1 MNAAN
6 ALTSLRLVLSP
17 VFFLFAALPYWT
29 SGRYALLSTVVL
41 WVIFVLVELSDVL
54 DGAVARAQGIV
65 SDLGKLLD
73 PFADVVSRLTYF
85 LVFTVFN
92 IMPAWMFVLIMY
104 REVGIIFVRMM
115 MMRDGVAL
123 AARKGGKLKAVVY
136 AVSSGIGLLMLMH
149 LRLQNLHGFMP
160 WLPWAAIFTFGLA
173 VALAWG
179 SFIDYLIVL
188 RKHYARHGDR

>member
-17 VFFLFAALPYWT
+17 LFFVFAFLPYWT
-29 SGRYALLSTVVL
+29 SGQFAVLSTVLL
-41 WVIFVLVELSDVL
+41 WTIFVLVELSDML

-85 LVFTVFN
+85 LVFTVFQ
-92 IMPAWMFVLIMY
+92 IMPAWMFVLILW

-115 MMRDGVAL
+115 MIRDGVAL
-123 AARKGGKLKAVVY
+123 AARKGGKTKAVMY
-136 AVSSGIGLLMLMH
+136 AVSSGFGLLMLMH
-149 LRLQNLHGFMP
+149 LRMQNLHGFMP
-160 WLPWAAIFTFGLA
+160 WLPWVTMGAFLVSVI
-173 VALAWG
+173 LAWG
-179 SFIDYLIVL
+179 SFIDYLIIL
-188 RKHYARHGDR
+188 RRHYTDRAS